1 MKLRIR
7 STTVLGVVRDGKIAI
22 AADGQVTIGQTI
34 AKHGAQKVRL
44 AGKGKAIVGFA
55 GGAADGMALLERL
68 EAKLEAH
75 TGNVRRAAVELARDW
90 RTDRALRR
98 LEAMLLVGDPGAL
111 LMVSGNGDVL
121 EPDDGIAAIGS
132 GGPFALAAARALL
145 RNTTLSA
152 EEIAREAL
160 AIAAEVCIY
169 TNDQIQ
175 VVQLP

>member
-1 MKLRIR
+1 VKLRIR

>member
-1 MKLRIR
+1 VTPRIR
-7 STTVLGVVRDGKIAI
+7 ATTVLGVLRDGKIAI

-44 AGKGKAIVGFA
+44 AGKGRAIVGFA

-132 GGPFALAAARALL
+132 GGAFALAAARALL
-145 RNTTLSA
+145 RNTALSA

-160 AIAAEVCIY
+160 GIAAEVCIY

-175 VVQLP
+175 VVTLP